1 MLTLR
6 IMVRPMKYAAF
17 GVPFILPIE
26 LYGISL
32 RDALG
37 SWRQVDVVSDKEC
50 LTGIKP
56 QDEALM
62 HAPFSVIRKNANNY
76 PLASDL
82 NIGLAIS
89 VRRSDDVRSGGIRG
103 LSLSV
108 EAIVIEAGV
117 CKREKDCDSEELAH
131 DDAPAA

>member
-32 RDALG
+32 RDALD

-50 LTGIKP
+50 LTGGGFQANGNK
-56 QDEALM
+56 
-62 HAPFSVIRKNANNY
+62 IRGCVGGSLHSPRQTGEVNVKA
-76 PLASDL
+76 DL
-82 NIGLAIS
+82 RVCHLCDLSIEL
-89 VRRSDDVRSGGIRG
+89 SGG
-103 LSLSV
+103 
-108 EAIVIEAGV
+108 AGATT
-117 CKREKDCDSEELAH
+117 KATSAGRTD
-131 DDAPAA
+131 